1 MGLHNIYPPFG
12 NMGRVRFIG
21 NRFAGIKKE
30 KSFKTQ
36 NSISVIMMMRES
48 TKDVGQEGEDIAF
61 SYIRQQGYRV
71 VDRNYRCPYGEVD
84 LIAKDGET
92 FVFIEV
98 KSRQST
104 LFGQPEEA
112 VDFKKRKKLSTVAL
126 WYLEEKKI
134 NDYRARFDVISILL
148 SKQPPEIKLFRDAFD
163 FI

>member
-1 MGLHNIYPPFG
+1 
-12 NMGRVRFIG
+12 
-21 NRFAGIKKE
+21 
-30 KSFKTQ
+30 
-36 NSISVIMMMRES
+36 MMARDS
-48 TKDVGQEGEDIAF
+48 TKNVGQEGENMAF
-61 SYIRQQGYRV
+61 YYICQQGYRV
-71 VDRNYRCPYGEVD
+71 VDRNYRCPYGEID

-104 LFGQPEEA
+104 LFGQPEDA

-134 NDYRARFDVISILL
+134 DNYRARFDVVSILL